1 MVNKKIPGKRPFAQD
16 FSGNSR
22 TDTSFA
28 PGCDVN
34 NIVNH
39 YAREQIPI
47 GSPDDPNYSR
57 IQHGY
62 QGAASTLSYASAM
75 RAKAEID
82 SAFALLPLSERE
94 KYANSS
100 SEWFEAISTPEP
112 RTEAQEAS
120 QASPGETAPQDS
132 NPGESDAESTIT
144 P

>member
-16 FSGNSR
+16 FSGPSR

-28 PGCDVN
+28 PACDVN
-34 NIVNH
+34 KIVHN
-39 YAREQIPI
+39 YARQHISF
-47 GSPDDPNYSR
+47 GSPEDPNFSR

-62 QGAASTLSYASAM
+62 QGEASTLSYASAM

-100 SEWFEAISTPEP
+100 SQWFDEISTQKEAPEP
-112 RTEAQEAS
+112 LTAAED
-120 QASPGETAPQDS
+120 SPAELAPQDTS
-132 NPGESDAESTIT
+132 DGESEV
-144 P
+144 